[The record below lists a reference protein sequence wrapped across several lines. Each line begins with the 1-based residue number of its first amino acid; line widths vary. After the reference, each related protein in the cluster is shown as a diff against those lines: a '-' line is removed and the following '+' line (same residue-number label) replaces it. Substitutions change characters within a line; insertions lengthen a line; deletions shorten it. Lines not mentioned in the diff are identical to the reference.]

1 MTLLRA
7 SCHCHPDTKQNLM
20 WKYGESGNIWNTF
33 RYTYPFVT
41 ILHTLSHT
49 YSLFHSHTRSKS
61 QHCYCS
67 SKCYLEGLVF
77 TKILYFQPRFRCCSL
92 FFCSQENAK
101 KSRWNTGTQR
111 EIVSGRYGLDYVD
124 MICHF
129 MLIKE
134 ECAFGRSKN
143 IHTSSIYHTYEYSQT
158 FLLYTFIRVLVE
170 FM

>member
-1 MTLLRA
+1 MEHFSPFHVPPKKKKEWNSALILKVVLRYKNGMTLLRA

-101 KSRWNTGTQR
+101 KSR
-111 EIVSGRYGLDYVD
+111 
-124 MICHF
+124 
-129 MLIKE
+129 
-134 ECAFGRSKN
+134 
-143 IHTSSIYHTYEYSQT
+143 
-158 FLLYTFIRVLVE
+158 
-170 FM
+170 